1 MGGGG
6 CKLPGMADEISDGLS
21 ADLVKVGER
30 LRRLR
35 KERGWKLEDLAE
47 RTNLSRAYLSRLE
60 NGERQPSLT
69 ALFHIAQ
76 AYGVA
81 FSSLFEPEPDFESG
95 VIVRAAETPMHRGN
109 RLSYASLSRGSWA
122 FNLHPIRIV
131 LPAEREEGE
140 VYQHEGEQWL
150 YVVSGRLGLEIGD
163 EQSVLEP
170 GDAAH
175 FSAENPHRLTALG
188 GQDAEIILVAC
199 AVPYLLLK
207 SYL

>member
-1 MGGGG
+1 MT
-6 CKLPGMADEISDGLS
+6 DEIPNGLS
-21 ADLVKVGER
+21 ADLIKVGER
-30 LRRLR
+30 LRQLR

-69 ALFHIAQ
+69 ALFHVAQ
-76 AYGVA
+76 AYGVT
-81 FSSLFEPEPDFESG
+81 FSSLFESEPDLEGG
-95 VIVRAAETPMHRGN
+95 VIIRAAQAPVRRGN
-109 RLSYASLSRGSWA
+109 GLFYASLSKGSLA

-131 LPAEREEGE
+131 VPAEREEGE

-150 YVVSGRLGLEIGD
+150 YVVSGSLGLEIGD
-163 EQSVLEP
+163 EEFSLES

-175 FSAENPHRLTALG
+175 FSADNPHRLTALG

>member
-1 MGGGG
+1 
-6 CKLPGMADEISDGLS
+6 MADEISDGLG

-81 FSSLFEPEPDFESG
+81 FSSLFESEPDLESG
-95 VIVRAAETPMHRGN
+95 VIVRAAQTPVRRGN
-109 RLSYASLSRGSWA
+109 GLFYASLSKGSWA
-122 FNLHPIRIV
+122 FNLHPIRILV
-131 LPAEREEGE
+131 PAEREEGE

-150 YVVSGRLGLEIGD
+150 YVVSGSLGLEIGD
-163 EQSVLEP
+163 EEFILEP

-175 FSAENPHRLTALG
+175 FSADNPHRLTALG
-188 GQDAEIILVAC
+188 GRDAEIILVAC

>member
-1 MGGGG
+1 
-6 CKLPGMADEISDGLS
+6 MADEISDGLS

-81 FSSLFEPEPDFESG
+81 FSSLFESEPDLESG
-95 VIVRAAETPMHRGN
+95 VIIRAAQTPVRRGN
-109 RLSYASLSRGSWA
+109 GLFYASLSRGSWA

-131 LPAEREEGE
+131 VPAEREEGE

-150 YVVSGRLGLEIGD
+150 YVVSGSLGLEIGD
-163 EQSVLEP
+163 EEFILES

-175 FSAENPHRLTALG
+175 FSADNPHRLTALG
-188 GQDAEIILVAC
+188 GRDAEIILVAC

>member
-1 MGGGG
+1 MEGGG
-6 CKLPGMADEISDGLS
+6 CKLPGMADEIQDGLS

-60 NGERQPSLT
+60 NGERQPSLS
-69 ALFHIAQ
+69 ALLHVAQ

-81 FSSLFEPEPDFESG
+81 FSSLFEPEPDLESG
-95 VIVRAAETPMHRGN
+95 VIIRAAETPMRRGN
-109 RLSYASLSRGSWA
+109 ALSYASLSRGSWA

-131 LPAEREEGE
+131 LPGEREEGE

-150 YVVSGRLGLEIGD
+150 YVVSGRLELEIGD
-163 EQSVLEP
+163 EKSVLEP

-175 FSAENPHRLTALG
+175 FTAENPHRLTALG

>member
-1 MGGGG
+1 MEGGR
-6 CKLPGMADEISDGLS
+6 CKLPGMADEIQDGLS

-69 ALFHIAQ
+69 ALFHVAQ
-76 AYGVA
+76 AYGVT
-81 FSSLFEPEPDFESG
+81 FSSLFESEPDLESG
-95 VIVRAAETPMHRGN
+95 VIVRAAQAPVRRGN
-109 RLSYASLSRGSWA
+109 GLFYASLSRGSWA

-131 LPAEREEGE
+131 VPAEREEGE

-150 YVVSGRLGLEIGD
+150 YVVSGSLGLEIGD
-163 EQSVLEP
+163 EEFILES

-175 FSAENPHRLTALG
+175 FSADNRHRLTALG
-188 GQDAEIILVAC
+188 GRDAEIIVVAC

>member
-1 MGGGG
+1 
-6 CKLPGMADEISDGLS
+6 MADEISDGLS

-81 FSSLFEPEPDFESG
+81 FSSLFESEPDFESG
-95 VIVRAAETPMHRGN
+95 VIVRAAQTPVRRGN
-109 RLSYASLSRGSWA
+109 GLFYASLSKGSWA

-131 LPAEREEGE
+131 VPAEREEGE

-150 YVVSGRLGLEIGD
+150 YVVSGRLGLEMGD
-163 EQSVLEP
+163 EEFILES

-175 FSAENPHRLTALG
+175 FSADNPHRLTALG
-188 GQDAEIILVAC
+188 GRDAEIILVAC

>member
-1 MGGGG
+1 
-6 CKLPGMADEISDGLS
+6 MADEIPDGLS

-69 ALFHIAQ
+69 ALFHVAQ

-81 FSSLFEPEPDFESG
+81 FSSLFESEPDLESG
-95 VIVRAAETPMHRGN
+95 VIVRAAQAPVRRGN
-109 RLSYASLSRGSWA
+109 GLFYASLSRGSWA

-131 LPAEREEGE
+131 VPAEREEGE

-150 YVVSGRLGLEIGD
+150 YVVSGSLGLEIGD
-163 EQSVLEP
+163 EEFILES

-175 FSAENPHRLTALG
+175 FSADNAHRLTALG
-188 GQDAEIILVAC
+188 ERDAEIILVAC

>member
-1 MGGGG
+1 
-6 CKLPGMADEISDGLS
+6 MADEISDGLS

-69 ALFHIAQ
+69 ALFRIAQ

-81 FSSLFEPEPDFESG
+81 FSSLFESEPDLESG
-95 VIVRAAETPMHRGN
+95 VIIRAAQTPVRRGN
-109 RLSYASLSRGSWA
+109 GLFYASLSRGSWA

-131 LPAEREEGE
+131 VPAEREEGE

-150 YVVSGRLGLEIGD
+150 YVVSGSLGLEIGD
-163 EQSVLEP
+163 EEFILEL

-175 FSAENPHRLTALG
+175 FSADNRHRLTALG
-188 GQDAEIILVAC
+188 GRDAEIILVAC

>member
-1 MGGGG
+1 MEGGG
-6 CKLPGMADEISDGLS
+6 CKLPGKADEIQDGLS

-35 KERGWKLEDLAE
+35 KERGWNLEDLAE

-60 NGERQPSLT
+60 NGERQPSLA
-69 ALFHIAQ
+69 ALFHVAQ

-81 FSSLFEPEPDFESG
+81 FSSLFEPEPDLDSG
-95 VIVRAAETPMHRGN
+95 VIVRAAETPMQRGSG
-109 RLSYASLSRGSWA
+109 LHYASLSRGNWA
-122 FNLHPIRIV
+122 FNLHPIRIL
-131 LPAEREEGE
+131 LPAERKEGE

-163 EQSVLEP
+163 EHSVLEP

-175 FSAENPHRLTALG
+175 FSAESPHRLKALG

-199 AVPYLLLK
+199 TVPYLLLK

>member
-1 MGGGG
+1 
-6 CKLPGMADEISDGLS
+6 MADEISDGLS

-69 ALFHIAQ
+69 ALFRIAQ

-81 FSSLFEPEPDFESG
+81 FSSLFESEPDLESG
-95 VIVRAAETPMHRGN
+95 VIIRAAQTPVRRGN
-109 RLSYASLSRGSWA
+109 GLFYASLSRGSWA

-131 LPAEREEGE
+131 VPAEGEEGEEGE

-150 YVVSGRLGLEIGD
+150 YVVSGSLGLGIGD
-163 EQSVLEP
+163 EEFILES

-175 FSAENPHRLTALG
+175 FSADNPHRLTALG
-188 GQDAEIILVAC
+188 GRDAEIILVAC

>member
-1 MGGGG
+1 MEGGG

-81 FSSLFEPEPDFESG
+81 FSSLFEPEPDLESG
-95 VIVRAAETPMHRGN
+95 VIVRAAQTPVRRGN
-109 RLSYASLSRGSWA
+109 GLFYASLSKGSWA

-131 LPAEREEGE
+131 VPAEREEGE

-150 YVVSGRLGLEIGD
+150 YVVSGSLGLEIGD
-163 EQSVLEP
+163 EEFILEP

-175 FSAENPHRLTALG
+175 FSADNPHRLTALG
-188 GQDAEIILVAC
+188 GRDAEIILVAC

>member
-1 MGGGG
+1 
-6 CKLPGMADEISDGLS
+6 MADEISDGLS

-69 ALFHIAQ
+69 ALFHVAQ

-81 FSSLFEPEPDFESG
+81 FSSLFESEPDLERG
-95 VIVRAAETPMHRGN
+95 VIVRAAQAPVRRGN
-109 RLSYASLSRGSWA
+109 GLFYASLSRGSWA

-131 LPAEREEGE
+131 VPAEREEGE

-150 YVVSGRLGLEIGD
+150 YVVSGSLGLEIGD
-163 EQSVLEP
+163 EEFILES

-175 FSAENPHRLTALG
+175 FSADNRHRLTAHG
-188 GQDAEIILVAC
+188 GRDAEIILVAC

>member
-1 MGGGG
+1 MEGGG
-6 CKLPGMADEISDGLS
+6 CKLPSMADEIQDGLS

-35 KERGWKLEDLAE
+35 KERGWNLEDLAE

-60 NGERQPSLT
+60 NGERQPSLA
-69 ALFHIAQ
+69 ALFHVAQ

-81 FSSLFEPEPDFESG
+81 FSSLFEPEPDLDSG
-95 VIVRAAETPMHRGN
+95 VVVRAAETPMQRGSG
-109 RLSYASLSRGSWA
+109 LHYASLSRGNWA
-122 FNLHPIRIV
+122 FNLHPIRIL
-131 LPAEREEGE
+131 LPAERKEGE

-150 YVVSGRLGLEIGD
+150 YVVSGSLGLEIGD
-163 EQSVLEP
+163 EEFILES

-175 FSAENPHRLTALG
+175 FSADNRHRLTALG

>member
-1 MGGGG
+1 MVDGI
-6 CKLPGMADEISDGLS
+6 PDGLG

-60 NGERQPSLT
+60 NGERQPSLST
-69 ALFHIAQ
+69 LFHIAQ
-76 AYGVA
+76 AYGIA
-81 FSSLFEPEPDFESG
+81 FSSLFESEPEIESG
-95 VIVRAAETPMHRGN
+95 VIIRAAEAPVRRGN
-109 RLSYASLSRGSWA
+109 GLFYASLSKGSWA

-131 LPAEREEGE
+131 VPVERKEGE

-150 YVVSGRLGLEIGD
+150 YVVSGRLGLEMGD
-163 EQSVLEP
+163 EEFVLES

-175 FSAENPHRLTALG
+175 FSADNPHRLKALG
-188 GQDAEIILVAC
+188 GRDTEIILVAC